1 MGVSVGGGVRSVAIR
16 SIGLAAVAVSTVAA
30 PAAHAAGPGSPRPAS
45 VFTASRSLALEAAR
59 ARFAL
64 FVADNPLPENGAAP
78 APASAACPLAS
89 PEALTLAASALSAPA
104 PLQPQV
110 DPWVAGTTSSPELR
124 PDSAAQGV
132 VQGIP
137 IIRCTTTRPADGQVS
152 RPELFAIA
160 LTGGVSFG
168 DVARLHAIDP
178 ILRVSPAGIGG
189 EMVGACL
196 DTADTATCVVLWQ
209 SRNLLLGM
217 TLEGPPSA
225 VNTGTAGAL
234 LTDLV
239 PDIVDT
245 LAVVQRPPLP
255 CTAETL
261 RADTGI
267 ALLAEPTCNDGWA
280 VGVSVQCPAPP
291 SSSTTTTTINPP
303 CEAIRDV
310 FHVDSDGWEHNGS
323 MDARCAETLAALGM
337 TGVTAQEFTPAC
349 NQNAP
354 SLGGGVIRPGARG
367 GRVTALQIAL
377 VNVGYDM
384 PVDGRYGP
392 LTQSAVVDFQID
404 NGLTVD
410 GITGRQ
416 TRTALGI

>member
-1 MGVSVGGGVRSVAIR
+1 MGASGGGGVRSVAVR
-16 SIGLAAVAVSTVAA
+16 CIGLTAVAIAAIGAPVASAAA
-30 PAAHAAGPGSPRPAS
+30 PEAPRPMS
-45 VFTASRSLALEAAR
+45 VFEASRSLALEAAR

-64 FVADNPLPENGAAP
+64 FVEDNPLPEGGAEP
-78 APASAACPLAS
+78 APPSVACPLAA
-89 PEALTLAASALSAPA
+89 PETMTSAAGAVGSSA

-110 DPWVAGTTSSPELR
+110 DPWVAGTSSSPELR

-137 IIRCTTTRPADGQVS
+137 IIRCTTARPADGQIT
-152 RPELFAIA
+152 RPELFAIS
-160 LTGGVSFG
+160 LTGGVTFG
-168 DVARLHAIDP
+168 DVARLHAIDQ
-178 ILRVSPAGIGG
+178 ILRVRPAGIDG
-189 EMVGACL
+189 ELAGACL
-196 DTADTATCVVLWQ
+196 DTANTATCVVLWQ

-225 VNTGTAGAL
+225 VNTGTAGSL
-234 LTDLV
+234 LVDLV
-239 PDIVDT
+239 PDVVDT

-255 CTAETL
+255 CTSAAL
-261 RADTGI
+261 QADTGI
-267 ALLAEPTCNDGWA
+267 ALLAEPTCHDGWA
-280 VGVSVQCPAPP
+280 AGVSVQCPAPP

-303 CEAIRDV
+303 CEALRDV
-310 FHVDSDGWEHNGS
+310 FHVEADGWKHNGS

-337 TGVTAQEFTPAC
+337 TGVTAQQFTPAC
-349 NQNAP
+349 NSNAP
-354 SLGGGVIRPGARG
+354 SLGGGVIRPGASG
-367 GRVTALQIAL
+367 GRVAALQIAL
-377 VNVGYDM
+377 VNLGYDM

>member
-1 MGVSVGGGVRSVAIR
+1 MGGSGGSGVRSVALR
-16 SIGLAAVAVSTVAA
+16 CIGLAAVAIGTVGAPVVS
-30 PAAHAAGPGSPRPAS
+30 AAGSGPLRPAS
-45 VFTASRSLALEAAR
+45 VFEASRSLALEAAR
-59 ARFAL
+59 ARFGL
-64 FVADNPLPENGAAP
+64 FVEANPLPEGGAAP
-78 APASAACPLAS
+78 APPSAACPLAA
-89 PEALTLAASALSAPA
+89 PETISSAAGAVGSAT
-104 PLQPQV
+104 PLQPQI
-110 DPWVAGTTSSPELR
+110 DPWVAGTSTSPELR

-137 IIRCTTTRPADGQVS
+137 IIRCTTSRPTEGQVT
-152 RPELFAIA
+152 RPELFAIS
-160 LTGGVSFG
+160 LTGGVTFG
-168 DVARLHAIDP
+168 DVARLHAIDQ
-178 ILRVSPAGIGG
+178 ILRSRPAGIGG
-189 EMVGACL
+189 EMAGACL

-209 SRNLLLGM
+209 SSNLLLGM

-225 VNTGTAGAL
+225 VNTGTAGTL

-255 CTAETL
+255 CTAAALQT
-261 RADTGI
+261 DTGI
-267 ALLAEPTCNDGWA
+267 ALLAEPTCHDGWA

-310 FHVDSDGWEHNGS
+310 FHVEADGWKHNGS

-337 TGVTAQEFTPAC
+337 TGVSAQQFTPAC
-349 NQNAP
+349 DPDAP

-367 GRVTALQIAL
+367 GRVAALQIAL
-377 VNVGYDM
+377 VNLGYDM

-392 LTQSAVVDFQID
+392 LTQSAVVDFQIA

>member
-1 MGVSVGGGVRSVAIR
+1 MGVSASGGVRRVAIR
-16 SIGLAAVAVSTVAA
+16 SFVLAAVAVSTVAGPVA
-30 PAAHAAGPGSPRPAS
+30 HATSPAAPRPAS
-45 VFTASRSLALEAAR
+45 VFSASRSLALEAAR
-59 ARFAL
+59 ARLAL
-64 FVADNPLPENGAAP
+64 FVADNPLPVSGAAP
-78 APASAACPLAS
+78 VPPSAACPLAS
-89 PEALTLAASALSAPA
+89 PDIVTAAAAAVSAAA
-104 PLQPQV
+104 PLQPQI

-137 IIRCTTTRPADGQVS
+137 IVRCTTTRPADGS
-152 RPELFAIA
+152 LTRPELFAIR

-178 ILRVSPAGIGG
+178 ILRVGPAGIGG
-189 EMVGACL
+189 EMAGACL

-209 SRNLLLGM
+209 SRNVLLGM
-217 TLEGPPSA
+217 TLEGPPAA
-225 VNTGTAGAL
+225 VSTATAGSL
-234 LTDLV
+234 FTDLV

-261 RADTGI
+261 RTDTGI

-291 SSSTTTTTINPP
+291 ASSTTTTTINPP

-310 FHVDSDGWEHNGS
+310 FHVEGDGWQHNGS
-323 MDARCAETLAALGM
+323 MDARCAETLAELGM
-337 TGVTAQEFTPAC
+337 TGVTALQFTPAC
-349 NQNAP
+349 NQNSP
-354 SLGGGVIRPGARG
+354 SLGGGAIRPGARG
-367 GRVTALQIAL
+367 VRVTALQIAL